1 MRMLNETEENDV
13 SVSFSDQQS
22 INAFSRYN
30 NRVTDYE
37 EDLKRKREEKEA
49 VEEVMMELELVDEEE
64 EVLYKI
70 ADSFVHLPQPKVI
83 SLLEKETTKLDE
95 EIEALKARV
104 DECEEEMKK
113 LKVVLYGK
121 FGSNINLERD

>member
-1 MRMLNETEENDV
+1 MRMVCLPRQKTHTTSTVLSHPTNISSLPPSPHQLNETEENDV

-64 EVLYKI
+64 EVL
-70 ADSFVHLPQPKVI
+70 
-83 SLLEKETTKLDE
+83 
-95 EIEALKARV
+95 
-104 DECEEEMKK
+104 
-113 LKVVLYGK
+113 
-121 FGSNINLERD
+121 